1 MKVNT
6 HVAITKTV
14 SEVLNKTDVQEKLP
28 DVFPNIVMEGSEEEL
43 RILYPNA
50 KIMSVE
56 QYKGYH
62 QAMSDLYEEAAI
74 ASQKTIWDK
83 LKFW

>member
-1 MKVNT
+1 MAKDKKNIKKLSDLEIKS
-6 HVAITKTV
+6 A
-14 SEVLNKTDVQEKLP
+14 VQEKLP
-28 DVFPNIVMEGSEEEL
+28 DAYPNIVMEGSEEEL
-43 RILYPNA
+43 RKLYPEA
-50 KIMSVE
+50 KIMTVE

-62 QAMSDLYEEAAI
+62 MALSDLYEEATI